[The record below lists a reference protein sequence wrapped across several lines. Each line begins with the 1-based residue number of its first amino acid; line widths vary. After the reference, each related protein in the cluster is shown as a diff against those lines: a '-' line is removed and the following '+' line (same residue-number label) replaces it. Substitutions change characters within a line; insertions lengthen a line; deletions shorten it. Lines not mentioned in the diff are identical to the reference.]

1 MATRLQQ
8 RYNETIIPAM
18 KEKYAYPNPMQ
29 VPRLEKVVFNV
40 GAGTR
45 SGYNIDAVID
55 NLRKITGQQPVKS
68 LAKQSISNFKTR
80 KGQVIGVKVTLRGKR
95 MYEFVDRFVNIA
107 LPRVHDFRGLPSGGF
122 DQQGNYSVGLKDQLA
137 FPEIKAEATEQLHGL
152 QITFRT
158 TAKDSE
164 QAYDLLKLFGF
175 PLQEAKRK
183 KSRGKKS

>member
-1 MATRLQQ
+1 MSTRLQQ
-8 RYNETIIPAM
+8 RYKETIIPAM
-18 KEKYAYPNPMQ
+18 KEKFSYANPMQ
-29 VPRLEKVVFNV
+29 VPRLEKVVLNV

-45 SGYNIDAVID
+45 TGYNVDGVVE
-55 NLRKITGQQPVKS
+55 NLRKITGQQPIKT

-80 KGQVIGVKVTLRGKR
+80 KGQVIGLKVTLRGKC
-95 MYEFVDRFVNIA
+95 MYEFIDRFVNIA
-107 LPRVHDFRGLPSGGF
+107 LPRVHDFRGLPATGF
-122 DQQGNYSVGLKDQLA
+122 DQQGNYSVGMKDQLA

-152 QITFRT
+152 QITFCS

-183 KSRGKKS
+183 KKRGKKS

>member
-1 MATRLQQ
+1 MATRLQET
-8 RYNETIIPAM
+8 YLKTIIPAM
-18 KEKYAYPNPMQ
+18 KEKYAYANPMQ
-29 VPRLEKVVFNV
+29 VPTLQKVVLNV

-45 SGYNIDAVID
+45 SNYNIDAVIE
-55 NLRKITGQQPVKS
+55 NLRKITGQQPVKT
-68 LAKQSISNFKTR
+68 LAKQSISNFKSR
-80 KGQVIGVKVTLRGKR
+80 KGQVIGLKVTLRGKR
-95 MYEFVDRFVNIA
+95 MYEFIDRFVNVA

-122 DQQGNYSVGLKDQLA
+122 DQQGNYSVGMKDQLA

-152 QITFRT
+152 QITFCS

-183 KSRGKKS
+183 KKRGKKS